1 MSISTTV
8 VSFAISLEV
17 VQDVTV
23 LKADFPLGEKKC
35 ILHYCHTE
43 LQTSKAL
50 KASWE
55 INTRDERLIL
65 LAFFTGKP
73 CSSLKR
79 KLHEVGHLSV
89 P

>member
-23 LKADFPLGEKKC
+23 LKADFPLKKKC

-50 KASWE
+50 KAS
-55 INTRDERLIL
+55 
-65 LAFFTGKP
+65 
-73 CSSLKR
+73 
-79 KLHEVGHLSV
+79 
-89 P
+89 